1 MSKRQLS
8 LGEVF
13 PSAKMR
19 SVDVEEQSPVFQS
32 YLDDTTGSELG
43 QTIDFEELEV
53 DPPVLVF
60 QPELQISDSVKPFD
74 VLKTL
79 TDNLY
84 QPKLSVFPT
93 RNGKRFQRD
102 WYMKFPWI
110 EYSQERDSVFCLAC
124 SHFPQHDTTD
134 NFTSIGFHDWNHGV
148 QKLQKHSDS
157 FSHKT
162 FIGFGRQTD

>member
-13 PSAKMR
+13 PPAKMR

-43 QTIDFEELEV
+43 QTIDFEELEF

-60 QPELQISDSVKPFD
+60 QPELQISDSVRPFD
-74 VLKTL
+74 VSKTL

-93 RNGKRFQRD
+93 RNGKRFQLD
-102 WYMKFPWI
+102 VYMSFHGLSTAKREILYFAL
-110 EYSQERDSVFCLAC
+110 CA
-124 SHFPQHDTTD
+124 H
-134 NFTSIGFHDWNHGV
+134 TSLSMTIP
-148 QKLQKHSDS
+148 KISPP
-157 FSHKT
+157 
-162 FIGFGRQTD
+162 